1 MAQEAVNLKKVL
13 TRTDLMSHAIGSV
26 IGAGIFS
33 TLPIA
38 IGMTGRSAALAFIL
52 AAVIIIISL
61 VPRILVNGSVRLNG
75 GTYAHLGLFGYKRLA
90 GSFIIISIIANISI
104 SWYAITFA
112 QYFSSLVPGMSI
124 KFIAGACLT
133 LFTITNI
140 VGIKEA
146 SRVQNLMV
154 LILAISLSMFCFF
167 GIFHIQPGF
176 FEPQSFI
183 TNGPM
188 GVLTAAGMLTFACSG
203 ADGIIPLSPEAKN
216 PTKDIPWCIIVSTL
230 AVAILYAI
238 MAVVA
243 SGVFPLAEVINQ
255 PLSLVASKIL
265 PGPLYIFFI
274 VGGACFALVTSLN
287 SQIAWVT
294 KPILKACND
303 GWFPKFL
310 GHVNE
315 KFKTPHN
322 LIIALYILGMLPIVT
337 GVDLDFI
344 AGTSVFTNRFTDFM
358 IATTIIS
365 IPKVIPEEWKISRY
379 HISDLKL
386 KAFAVLA
393 IITSLFASYLT
404 LRGLSRN
411 AVIINLGMLA
421 CALLF
426 GVLRMKSGKIHMDI
440 LYEKA
445 E

>member
-1 MAQEAVNLKKVL
+1 MKSEVNLKRVL
-13 TRTDLMSHAIGSV
+13 TRTDLLCHAIGTV
-26 IGAGIFS
+26 TGAGIFS

-61 VPRILVNGSVRLNG
+61 GPKILVNGSVRLNG
-75 GTYAHLGLFGYKRLA
+75 GTYAHLGMFGYKRLA
-90 GSFIIISIIANISI
+90 GAFIIISIIANISI

-133 LFTITNI
+133 LFTITNLI
-140 VGIKEA
+140 GIKEA
-146 SRVQNLMV
+146 SRLQNLMV

-167 GIFHIQPGF
+167 WYFFTFQPGF

-230 AVAILYAI
+230 IVAFFYAA
-238 MAVVA
+238 MAIIA
-243 SGVFPLAEVINQ
+243 SGVFPVKEVANQ

-287 SQIAWVT
+287 SQIGWVT

-303 GWFPKFL
+303 GWFPKFF
-310 GHVNE
+310 GRVNE

-322 LIIALYILGMLPIVT
+322 LIIALYILGMLPIVI

-365 IPKVIPEEWKISRY
+365 IPKVIPEEWKISKY

-386 KAFAVLA
+386 KAFAILA

-411 AVIINLGMLA
+411 AVIINLGMLV

-426 GVLRMKSGKIHMDI
+426 GVLRMKSGKVHVGIF
-440 LYEKA
+440 L
-445 E
+445 

>member
-90 GSFIIISIIANISI
+90 GAFIIISIIANISI

-112 QYFSSLVPGMSI
+112 QYFSSLVPGVSI

-133 LFTITNI
+133 LFTITNLI
-140 VGIKEA
+140 GIKEA
-146 SRVQNLMV
+146 SRLQNLMV
-154 LILAISLSMFCFF
+154 LILAISLSMFCLF
-167 GIFHIQPGF
+167 GVFHIQPGF

-230 AVAILYAI
+230 AVAGLYAI
-238 MAVVA
+238 MAIVA
-243 SGVFPLAEVINQ
+243 SGVFPLSVVVNQ

-287 SQIAWVT
+287 SQIGWVT

-303 GWFPKFL
+303 GWFPKFF

-315 KFKTPHN
+315 KFKTPH
-322 LIIALYILGMLPIVT
+322 
-337 GVDLDFI
+337 
-344 AGTSVFTNRFTDFM
+344 
-358 IATTIIS
+358 
-365 IPKVIPEEWKISRY
+365 
-379 HISDLKL
+379 
-386 KAFAVLA
+386 
-393 IITSLFASYLT
+393 
-404 LRGLSRN
+404 
-411 AVIINLGMLA
+411 
-421 CALLF
+421 
-426 GVLRMKSGKIHMDI
+426 
-440 LYEKA
+440 
-445 E
+445 

>member
-1 MAQEAVNLKKVL
+1 MSQEAVALKKVL

-38 IGMTGRSAALAFIL
+38 IGMTGRSAALSFIL
-52 AAVIIIISL
+52 AAIIIIISL
-61 VPRILVNGSVRLNG
+61 VPRILVNGTVRLNG

-90 GSFIIISIIANISI
+90 GVFIIISIIANISI

-112 QYFSSLVPGMSI
+112 QYFTSLFPGLNVNLV
-124 KFIAGACLT
+124 AGVCLT
-133 LFTITNI
+133 IFTITNLI
-140 VGIKEA
+140 GIKEA
-146 SRVQNLMV
+146 SKIQNLMV
-154 LILAISLSMFCFF
+154 LILAVSLSLFCIF

-176 FEPQSFI
+176 FEPKTFI

-188 GVLTAAGMLTFACSG
+188 GILTAAGMLTFACSG

-216 PTKDIPWCIIVSTL
+216 PTKDIPWCIIISTL
-230 AVAILYAI
+230 AVAGIYAI

-243 SGVFPLAEVINQ
+243 SGVFPLEKVMNQ
-255 PLSLVASKIL
+255 PLSLVASKIM
-265 PGPLYIFFI
+265 PKPLYLFFI

-287 SQIAWVT
+287 SQIGWVT

-303 GWFPKFL
+303 GWFPSFL
-310 GHVNE
+310 GKVNE
-315 KFKTPHN
+315 KYKTPHN

-358 IATTIIS
+358 IALTIVS
-365 IPKVIPEEWKISRY
+365 IPKVIPEEWKSSRY
-379 HISDLKL
+379 YISEGKL
-386 KAFAVLA
+386 RAFAVLA
-393 IITSLFASYLT
+393 IATSLFSSYLT
-404 LRGLSRN
+404 LRGLSTK
-411 AVIINLGMLA
+411 AMLINLGMLG
-421 CALLF
+421 CALMF
-426 GVLRMKSGKIHMDI
+426 GVLRMKTGKVHMDV

>member
-1 MAQEAVNLKKVL
+1 MKSEVNLKRVL
-13 TRTDLMSHAIGSV
+13 TRTDLLCHAIGTV
-26 IGAGIFS
+26 TGAGIFS

-52 AAVIIIISL
+52 AAMIIIISL
-61 VPRILVNGSVRLNG
+61 GPKILVNGSVRLNG
-75 GTYAHLGLFGYKRLA
+75 GTYAHLGMFGYKRLA
-90 GSFIIISIIANISI
+90 GAFIIISIIANISI

-112 QYFSSLVPGMSI
+112 QYFSSLVPGVSI

-133 LFTITNI
+133 LFTITNLI
-140 VGIKEA
+140 GIKEA
-146 SRVQNLMV
+146 SKIQNLMV
-154 LILAISLSMFCFF
+154 LTLGISMSLFCFF
-167 GIFHIQPGF
+167 GFFHIDSNF
-176 FEPQSFI
+176 FNPKEFM

-188 GVLTAAGMLTFACSG
+188 GVLTAAGILTFACSG
-203 ADGIIPLSPEAKN
+203 ADGISALAIEAKN

-230 AVAILYAI
+230 IVAFFYGI
-238 MAVVA
+238 MAIIA
-243 SGVFPLAEVINQ
+243 SGVFPVKEVANQ

-287 SQIAWVT
+287 SQIGWVT

-303 GWFPKFL
+303 GWFPKFF

>member
-90 GSFIIISIIANISI
+90 GAFIIISIIANISI

-112 QYFSSLVPGMSI
+112 QYFSSLVPGVSI

-133 LFTITNI
+133 LFTITNLI
-140 VGIKEA
+140 GIKEA
-146 SRVQNLMV
+146 SRLQNLMV
-154 LILAISLSMFCFF
+154 LILAISLSMFCLF
-167 GIFHIQPGF
+167 GVFHIQPGF

-230 AVAILYAI
+230 AVAGLYAI
-238 MAVVA
+238 MAIVA
-243 SGVFPLAEVINQ
+243 SGVFPLSVVVNQ

-287 SQIAWVT
+287 SQIGWVT

-303 GWFPKFL
+303 GWFPKFF